1 MKKHPIVVLVGRP
14 NVGKS
19 ALFNRIANT
28 IRALI
33 YDQPGVTRDIL
44 QDICTWHDTTFTI
57 VDTPGLDSLLHQKDS
72 ITQEAIIEAEKTT
85 QNASLI
91 VYVID
96 GKEGITKT
104 DEILLR
110 KFQKLQKPICIALNK
125 TDIKDAED
133 TRYDIK
139 GLGFSE
145 ITSVSASHGKGIS
158 DLLDSIIYIINTN
171 TNYNNE
177 EINLEQSPEQ
187 LISSSVAFL
196 GRPNVGKSSI
206 LNAILN
212 KKRSIVSPIAG
223 TTREAVYE
231 TFNHGD
237 IEITLADTAGVRRS
251 RAINDR
257 LEELMVSNTMSALD
271 RASIVVMILDISE
284 NALFDQDIKLL
295 LHAYQTMK
303 KGVLIIWNK
312 IDLIQSADRIKH
324 VKFITQEYSYIFDL
338 LPQLFV
344 SAEKKINIEKII
356 PHIVA
361 LHKRYFQR
369 FNSEIVS
376 NTLREAVHK
385 KPLFK
390 SEQVLKIYKA
400 EVIRAAPPTIVIY
413 TQQKS
418 FFSDTQFNFLDKVM
432 RKKFNLLGVPTKWI
446 PRDN

>member
-158 DLLDSIIYIINTN
+158 DLLDSIIYMINTN
-171 TNYNNE
+171 TNYNN
-177 EINLEQSPEQ
+177 
-187 LISSSVAFL
+187 
-196 GRPNVGKSSI
+196 
-206 LNAILN
+206 
-212 KKRSIVSPIAG
+212 
-223 TTREAVYE
+223 
-231 TFNHGD
+231 
-237 IEITLADTAGVRRS
+237 
-251 RAINDR
+251 
-257 LEELMVSNTMSALD
+257 
-271 RASIVVMILDISE
+271 
-284 NALFDQDIKLL
+284 DQ
-295 LHAYQTMK
+295 
-303 KGVLIIWNK
+303 N
-312 IDLIQSADRIKH
+312 
-324 VKFITQEYSYIFDL
+324 
-338 LPQLFV
+338 
-344 SAEKKINIEKII
+344 N
-356 PHIVA
+356 
-361 LHKRYFQR
+361 
-369 FNSEIVS
+369 
-376 NTLREAVHK
+376 
-385 KPLFK
+385 
-390 SEQVLKIYKA
+390 
-400 EVIRAAPPTIVIY
+400 
-413 TQQKS
+413 
-418 FFSDTQFNFLDKVM
+418 
-432 RKKFNLLGVPTKWI
+432 
-446 PRDN
+446 